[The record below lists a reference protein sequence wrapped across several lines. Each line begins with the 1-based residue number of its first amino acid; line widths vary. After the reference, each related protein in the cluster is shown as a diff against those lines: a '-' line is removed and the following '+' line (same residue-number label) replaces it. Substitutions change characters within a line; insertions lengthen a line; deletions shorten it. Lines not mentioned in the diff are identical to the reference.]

1 MTNSGEQILTFD
13 HLSISYGN
21 VQAVRDLTL
30 SIRRGEVV
38 GLVGES
44 GSGKSTVLRSA
55 VGLLHRSGQVTAG
68 SIIYEGRDIT
78 HASQSEL
85 ASLRGSGMSYIF
97 QDPTASLDPLY
108 TIKKQF
114 DECILAHRKLQA
126 DELDHLEIELLAD
139 MGFDD
144 PERIL
149 ASYPHELSGGM
160 CQRVVIALG
169 LACDP
174 TLLLADEP
182 TSALDVVVQAEVLD
196 ALLSVRDAHDVAIL
210 IVSHNMGAIAKSADR
225 IGVMY
230 HGTLV
235 EEGST
240 EEVLERPFHPYTR
253 ALIQAIP
260 RTDGTLPVASRLRV
274 DQAATEDEKVC
285 VFAQQCP
292 SCCEAC
298 QSTAPEW
305 LSLSS
310 THRALCHNGHLL
322 ADREGDQ

>member
-260 RTDGTLPVASRLRV
+260 RTDGTLPVAPRLRV

-285 VFAQQCP
+285 VFAQQFP

-298 QSTAPEW
+298 QITAPEW

>member
-1 MTNSGEQILTFD
+1 MTNANEQILQFVD
-13 HLSISYGN
+13 LNVSYGS
-21 VQAVRDLTL
+21 VQTVRDLTL
-30 SIRRGEVV
+30 SIGRGEIV

-55 VGLLHRSGQVTAG
+55 VGLLHRSGHVTSGAIVYQG
-68 SIIYEGRDIT
+68 KDIT
-78 HASQSEL
+78 HDSQEEL
-85 ASLRGSGMSYIF
+85 TALRGSGMSYIF

-108 TIKKQF
+108 TIKSQF
-114 DECILAHRKLQA
+114 DECILAHRQLEPHIIQQL
-126 DELDHLEIELLAD
+126 ELELLDD

-196 ALLSVRDAHDVAIL
+196 ALLEVRATRNVAIL
-210 IVSHNMGAIAKSADR
+210 IVSHNMGAIAKTADR

-235 EEGST
+235 EEGT
-240 EEVLERPFHPYTR
+240 AREVLEHPFHPYTR
-253 ALIQAIP
+253 QLIQAIP
-260 RTDGTLPVASRLRV
+260 HIDGSLPVPPKRGELAFEEGSCVYAHNCPCPCEECGASAPRW
-274 DQAATEDEKVC
+274 TE
-285 VFAQQCP
+285 
-292 SCCEAC
+292 
-298 QSTAPEW
+298 
-305 LSLSS
+305 LSG
-310 THRALCHNGHLL
+310 THRALCRT
-322 ADREGDQ
+322 DRPVERGEGV